1 MVCVVKTLGCAHI
14 CPEGMVEGIQLSF
27 LQVHLVILVTLCLG
41 ELPERVRV
49 LDFIPIGSG

>member
-41 ELPERVRV
+41 ELPERIRV